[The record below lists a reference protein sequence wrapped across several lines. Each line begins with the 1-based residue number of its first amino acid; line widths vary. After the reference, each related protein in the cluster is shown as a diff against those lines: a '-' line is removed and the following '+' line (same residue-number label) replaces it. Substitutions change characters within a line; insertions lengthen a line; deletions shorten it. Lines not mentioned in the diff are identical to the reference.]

1 MTLKYYRKII
11 GITISMLGIYQIGF
25 SQTTLAF
32 YLDASKQNSPLIN
45 DNRNL
50 SKANQ
55 LEAERLKAFY
65 TKPQIGLTAN
75 YLFSPII
82 TSNNGSIGIGLNSKG
97 ADKYLGYDL
106 GATNGGQYQVMVNI
120 AKPLFNEGRYK
131 TVNEQ
136 LMVGSQIYEN
146 NSKLT
151 AHDLEKII
159 TDQYILCLQDNKQ
172 IQYAE
177 SMTKL
182 LSEQQPIL
190 KKLVES
196 SIYKQSDLILFEIE
210 YQNFLGQLS
219 VFKANFKRDL
229 MDLNILCGIND
240 TTIVELKNED
250 LSLNKNI
257 ENPLFL
263 EKFRLDSLN
272 LLVQQKIFE
281 LKYKPQVSLFA
292 NSGLNAVY
300 LLNIPSRVGFS
311 AGLSFSYNFFD
322 GNQKAINK
330 SKTDVLLKSISFYR
344 NNFVNQNTIRK
355 TKILNELQS
364 FTERTTI
371 AEQQLKDYQFLL
383 NAFKK
388 EIISGQMSII
398 NYITTLKNMEMI
410 QRDFT
415 LLSSQ
420 KQSLINAYNYWN
432 W

>member
-1 MTLKYYRKII
+1 
-11 GITISMLGIYQIGF
+11 MLGINHLGF
-25 SQTTLAF
+25 SQTDLIF

-50 SKANQ
+50 SKVTQ

-65 TKPQIGLTAN
+65 TKAQIGLTAN

-82 TSNNGSIGIGLNSKG
+82 SSNNGVGIDLNSKG

-106 GATNGGQYQVMVNI
+106 STTNGGQYQALLNI
-120 AKPLFNEGRYK
+120 TKPLFNENRYK
-131 TVNEQ
+131 TANEQ
-136 LMVGSQIYEN
+136 LMIGSQIYEN

-151 AHDLEKII
+151 AHDLEKVI

-172 IQYAE
+172 KQYAE
-177 SMTKL
+177 SMAKL
-182 LSEQQPIL
+182 LLEQQPIL

-196 SIYKQSDLILFEIE
+196 SIYKQSDLTLFEIE

-219 VFKANFKRDL
+219 VFRANYKRDL

-240 TTIVELKNED
+240 TTIVELKNVE
-250 LSLNKNI
+250 LILNKNI

-263 EKFRLDSLN
+263 EKYRLDSLN
-272 LLVQQKIFE
+272 LLAQQKTFE
-281 LKYKPQVSLFA
+281 LKYKPQVSLYA

-300 LLNIPSRVGFS
+300 LLNIPSRLGFS
-311 AGLSFSYNFFD
+311 AGLTFSYYFYD

-330 SKTDVLLKSISFYR
+330 SKTDILIKSISFYKD
-344 NNFVNQNTIRK
+344 NFVTQNSIRK
-355 TKILNELQS
+355 TKVLNELQS

-383 NAFKK
+383 NTYKK

-398 NYITTLKNMEMI
+398 NYITTLKNMAMI